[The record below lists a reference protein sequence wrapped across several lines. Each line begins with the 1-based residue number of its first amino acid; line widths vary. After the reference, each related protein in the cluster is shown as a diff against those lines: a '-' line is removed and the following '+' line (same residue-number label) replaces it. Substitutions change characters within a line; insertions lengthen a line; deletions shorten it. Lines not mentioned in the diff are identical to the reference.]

1 MTGLASPTSF
11 ALLLSAALNSTLAF
25 SDPVISYLS
34 ELEGDFDTIVDVRPL
49 ELCKAGTLAG
59 VRCIPVEDL
68 MAPNRRL
75 ANMSGL
81 LWLLGSAGLSGDE
94 HVLVVGDDSNRR
106 DFVAGVLYLAG
117 QTRISVLNARVTG
130 AEADQK
136 KPGIPRNKIREQ
148 VYRTPMR
155 SERVVLRGEL
165 TAMLN
170 RERAPILLDGRSENE
185 YWGARVRGARGGHLP
200 GAQHLPSVG
209 LQSGHSSSIDF
220 SREAGDPIVYG
231 HDTFDGLVYLARL
244 VASGI
249 EVRLY
254 LEGWAG
260 WASDGSLPMDS
271 ASYPQYGF
279 RAHNRGLDSAENSNQ
294 GISIPAVVATGGGFA
309 LAGFWVGRLMKKRG
323 SG

>member
-1 MTGLASPTSF
+1 MTSLAPPSVF
-11 ALLLSAALNSTLAF
+11 ALLLSWAFNSALAF

-34 ELEGDFDTIVDVRPL
+34 KSKGDFDTIVDVRPL
-49 ELCKAGTLAG
+49 ELCKAGTLDG

-68 MAPNRRL
+68 MAPSRRL
-75 ANMSGL
+75 ANISGL

-94 HVLVVGDDSNRR
+94 HVLVVGDENNRR
-106 DFVAGVLYLAG
+106 DFVAGVLYIAG
-117 QTRISVLNARVTG
+117 QRRISVLNARVTG
-130 AEADQK
+130 SEVYQI

-155 SERVVLRGEL
+155 SDRVVLRGEL
-165 TAMLN
+165 KGMIN
-170 RERAPILLDGRSENE
+170 HERAPILLDGRSESE
-185 YWGARVRGARGGHLP
+185 YWGVRVRGVRGGHLP
-200 GAQHLPSVG
+200 GAQHLTSVS
-209 LQSGHSSSIDF
+209 LQPGRLSPMDF
-220 SREAGDPIVYG
+220 SPQSGDPIVYG
-231 HDTFDGLVYLARL
+231 HDTFDGLTYLARL

-254 LEGWAG
+254 LEGWVG
-260 WASDGSLPMDS
+260 WAADGSLPMDS

-279 RAHNRGLDSAENSNQ
+279 RGDNRAVEPTEYSNH

-309 LAGFWVGRLMKKRG
+309 LAGFWVGRLTKNRV